1 MDEQI
6 VVPLGFFLMVVV
18 LAIGI
23 PLARAYARTLDRRSQ
38 QASLPP
44 GLEDRLLQLQHSV
57 DSMAL
62 EVERISEA
70 QRFTSRLLAE
80 GASRAPAAPAAPPP
94 APSSRQSSEAP

>member
-80 GASRAPAAPAAPPP
+80 GASRPPAAPPP
-94 APSSRQSSEAP
+94 APSPRRSSEAP